1 MHSNRHHRGQ
11 SMVEFIIVTPVMFL
25 LVFGSIQFALLY
37 QAKTTL
43 NYATFEAARA
53 GALNNAN
60 ETAMKLAFARAM
72 AAMYYVEDKED
83 ISPIY
88 GVDTDDIDDYDENT
102 RTGRAMIGRTL
113 AYADINADGSKPA
126 FAEFQVLNPTADSFA
141 DHGVDDDGTCRIP
154 SDNLMYRDATVKGAS
169 SQTIQDANLLKL
181 RVVYC
186 YPLHVPFVN
195 RMLVALLTTVPDEA
209 CPYCVDITTTGS
221 IERTCLDNN
230 RFPINAQ
237 AIVRMQSP
245 ATIQGA
251 CP

>member
-1 MHSNRHHRGQ
+1 MRIVNIPGGQ

-53 GALNNAN
+53 GALNNAS
-60 ETAMKLAFARAM
+60 ESAMQNAFARAM
-72 AAMYYVEDKED
+72 AAMYMDTSVDA
-83 ISPIY
+83 
-88 GVDTDDIDDYDENT
+88 GVDRTAAARDRVREEITGTDT
-102 RTGRAMIGRTL
+102 T
-113 AYADINADGSKPA
+113 PA
-126 FAEFQVLNPTADSFA
+126 FAEFQQLNPSVDSFS
-141 DHGVDDDGTCRIP
+141 DHGVDVDGTCQIP
-154 SDNLMYRDATVKGAS
+154 SDNLMYRTSAVGGAS
-169 SQTIQDANLLKL
+169 NQNIQDANLLKL

-186 YPLHVPFVN
+186 YPLHVPFIN
-195 RMLVALLTTVPDEA
+195 RMLTTIMTQLPDA
-209 CPYCVDITTTGS
+209 DCPYCVGTYNTGDT
-221 IERTCLDNN
+221 IERTCLTNN

-245 ATIQGA
+245 AIMQGT